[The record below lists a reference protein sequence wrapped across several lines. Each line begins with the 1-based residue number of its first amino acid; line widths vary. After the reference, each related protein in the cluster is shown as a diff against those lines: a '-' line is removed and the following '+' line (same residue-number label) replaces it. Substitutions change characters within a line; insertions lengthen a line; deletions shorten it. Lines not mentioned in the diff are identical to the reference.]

1 MTTNLH
7 LLPDSK
13 PKYEVKIDLD
23 ERAFLFPS
31 GKPVIQ
37 LIFQADGK
45 RIHVDAVYP
54 FNQARTPPRIFSL
67 GLDDARQLGRKLV
80 DAVHTARTQLVVS
93 ESARITV
100 TVVANGYHLQVGDM
114 NQPLELFLSTGCIW
128 RVCQGLLRVIDYVSP
143 VESN

>member
-1 MTTNLH
+1 MTQLH
-7 LLPDSK
+7 VLPDSK

-37 LIFQADGK
+37 LTIQADGK
-45 RIHVDAVYP
+45 RIHVDAVFA
-54 FNQARTPPRIFSL
+54 FNQARTPPRICSL
-67 GLDDARQLGRKLV
+67 SLDDARQLGRKLV

-100 TVVANGYHLQVGDM
+100 TVVANGYHLQIGDLS
-114 NQPLELFLSTGCIW
+114 QPTELFLSTACIW
-128 RVCQGLLRVIDYVSP
+128 RVCQGLLRVIDHVAP
-143 VESN
+143 IESN